1 MGAHLVR
8 RYVTETDTE
17 PDPAKKFEFDPQ
29 FGFAERKERGWSA
42 ASSSASFTAAL
53 FICLFLLIE
62 TGIDLLAA
70 SLVCQVLAYVSFA
83 VMCWLAYQL
92 TGFVSLS

>member
-1 MGAHLVR
+1 MSPR
-8 RYVTETDTE
+8 RTPNPT
-17 PDPAKKFEFDPQ
+17 
-29 FGFAERKERGWSA
+29 RRRN
-42 ASSSASFTAAL
+42 SSSTRSSALQKGRREVGLQLAARRL
-53 FICLFLLIE
+53 LQLHYLFLLIE

-70 SLVCQVLAYVSFA
+70 SLACQVLAYVSFA

>member
-1 MGAHLVR
+1 MSPR
-8 RYVTETDTE
+8 RTPNPT
-17 PDPAKKFEFDPQ
+17 
-29 FGFAERKERGWSA
+29 RRRN
-42 ASSSASFTAAL
+42 SSSTRSSALQKGRREVGLQLAARRLLQLHYL
-53 FICLFLLIE
+53 FIYLFIE

-70 SLVCQVLAYVSFA
+70 SLACQVLAYVSFA

>member
-1 MGAHLVR
+1 MSPR
-8 RYVTETDTE
+8 RTPNPT
-17 PDPAKKFEFDPQ
+17 
-29 FGFAERKERGWSA
+29 RRRN
-42 ASSSASFTAAL
+42 SSSTRSSALQKGRREVGLQLAARRLLQLHYL
-53 FICLFLLIE
+53 FIFLLIE

-70 SLVCQVLAYVSFA
+70 SLACQVLAYVSFA

>member
-1 MGAHLVR
+1 MPPR
-8 RYVTETDTE
+8 RTPNPT
-17 PDPAKKFEFDPQ
+17 
-29 FGFAERKERGWSA
+29 RRRN
-42 ASSSASFTAAL
+42 SSSTRSSALQKGRREVGLQLAARRLLQLHYL
-53 FICLFLLIE
+53 FIFLLIE

-70 SLVCQVLAYVSFA
+70 SLACQVLAYVSFA

>member
-1 MGAHLVR
+1 MSPR
-8 RYVTETDTE
+8 RTPNPT
-17 PDPAKKFEFDPQ
+17 
-29 FGFAERKERGWSA
+29 RRRN
-42 ASSSASFTAAL
+42 SSSTRSSALQKGRREVGLQLAARRL
-53 FICLFLLIE
+53 LQLHYYYYFFFLLIE

-70 SLVCQVLAYVSFA
+70 SLACQVLAYVSFA

>member
-1 MGAHLVR
+1 M
-8 RYVTETDTE
+8 Y
-17 PDPAKKFEFDPQ
+17 
-29 FGFAERKERGWSA
+29 
-42 ASSSASFTAAL
+42 L
-53 FICLFLLIE
+53 FFLLIE

-70 SLVCQVLAYVSFA
+70 SLACQVLAYVSFA

>member
-1 MGAHLVR
+1 MSPR
-8 RYVTETDTE
+8 RTPNPT
-17 PDPAKKFEFDPQ
+17 
-29 FGFAERKERGWSA
+29 RRRN
-42 ASSSASFTAAL
+42 SSSTRSSALQKGRREVGLQLAARRLLQLHYL
-53 FICLFLLIE
+53 FFLFLLIE

-70 SLVCQVLAYVSFA
+70 SLACQVLAYVSFA

>member
-1 MGAHLVR
+1 MSPR
-8 RYVTETDTE
+8 RTPNPT
-17 PDPAKKFEFDPQ
+17 
-29 FGFAERKERGWSA
+29 RRRN
-42 ASSSASFTAAL
+42 SSSTRSSALQKGRREVGLQLAARRLLQLHYL
-53 FICLFLLIE
+53 FIYLLIE

-70 SLVCQVLAYVSFA
+70 SLACQVLAYVSFA